1 HRQPD
6 ATTLGRE
13 LHSAMSANLTQPFGR
28 SGFDP
33 RAGQATQVVYP
44 PAVTVQQSGPNVT
57 VPHGTAYQT
66 APPPPNRPTGRDR
79 PEEQK
84 SKTGLI
90 VAGVLSLLILIGL
103 GVIAYLVM
111 TNRRRPEPQPNPYSN
126 PQAVQPITPTPLP
139 TNSNRA
145 ETPVTPAPTDAKGKV
160 ETKN

>member
-1 HRQPD
+1 GMVMGTPYYMSPEQCRAEKLDLRSDVYSLGAVFYEILAGAPPFVANTLTGVVAKHLTEPPPPLPHQLGVPAALEAVIGRPLANAPTNRQPD

-66 APPPPNRPTGRDR
+66 APPPP
-79 PEEQK
+79 
-84 SKTGLI
+84 I
-90 VAGVLSLLILIGL
+90 
-103 GVIAYLVM
+103 
-111 TNRRRPEPQPNPYSN
+111 
-126 PQAVQPITPTPLP
+126 
-139 TNSNRA
+139 
-145 ETPVTPAPTDAKGKV
+145 
-160 ETKN
+160 